1 MEMPI
6 SRTLPGLLDEMARRF
21 PQREAVV
28 YGDERL
34 AYAAY
39 HERVRELA
47 KGLHRLGV
55 RRGDKVALL
64 MPNQTEW
71 LLVNFAVMLLGG
83 TLVAVNTWYRTHE
96 LTHVLA
102 QSEAS
107 TLVLVDRFLRQ
118 DYLGMLREIGVG
130 TERFPL
136 LRRIVCLSEER
147 HAGTTPFPELWELGR
162 DVSDAEL
169 DALQAA
175 VTPQDLAYILFT
187 SGTTS
192 LPKGVPLQHYALIE
206 NMFHIGERQHL
217 SEHDRMWMGISLFWG
232 FGCEN
237 ALVAV
242 MTHGGCVVLQ
252 HHFDPGEACRLIE
265 RERCTVYYGTPN
277 IAFAIA
283 AELERHPHDLSSL
296 RTGVAIG
303 PPQAMQACVE
313 IGVTQINQCYGLTE
327 VYGNCAITDALDPE
341 PVRLGTVGRP
351 LPGYDIVVS
360 DPASH
365 EPLPQGEIGEIKIR
379 GYVMPGYYRD
389 DAKNRECFDGEGFFL
404 SGDLGWYDADGRLHF
419 HGRIKEMVK
428 TGGMNVAPSEVE
440 QFLLE
445 QPGVVEAYVV
455 GLPDPLRDEVVAAVI
470 VPEPGRAPSAE
481 ALIEA
486 CRGALAGY
494 KVPRRVVFMAPEQ
507 LPLTA
512 SGKVQKHVL
521 RERLAAQAASQPAG
535 GR

>member
-1 MEMPI
+1 MEMPS

-21 PQREAVV
+21 PQRDAVV
-28 YGDERL
+28 YDAERHD
-34 AYAAY
+34 YA
-39 HERVRELA
+39 EFRVRVRELA

-64 MPNQTEW
+64 MPNRTEW

-96 LTHVLA
+96 LTHVLTH
-102 QSEAS
+102 SEVS

-118 DYLGMLREIGVG
+118 DYLRILSEIGAG
-130 TERFPL
+130 TDRFPL
-136 LRRIVCLSEER
+136 LRRIVCLGEER
-147 HAGTTPFPELWELGR
+147 HAGLTPFSELWELGQG
-162 DVSDAEL
+162 VSDAEL
-169 DALQAA
+169 DALQTA
-175 VTPQDLAYILFT
+175 VGPEDIAYILFT

-192 LPKGVPLQHYALIE
+192 MPKGVPLQHFALIE
-206 NMFHIGERQHL
+206 NMYNIGERQHL
-217 SEHDRMWMGISLFWG
+217 TEQDRMWMGISLFWG

-237 ALVAV
+237 ALMAV

-252 HHFDPGEACRLIE
+252 HHFDPAEACRIIE

-283 AELERHPHDLSSL
+283 GHLEHHSHDLSSL

-303 PPQAMQACVE
+303 TPQAMRACVE
-313 IGVTQINQCYGLTE
+313 IGVTQVNQCYGLTE
-327 VYGNCAITDALDPE
+327 VYGNCSITDASDPE
-341 PVRLGTVGRP
+341 EARLTTVGRP

-360 DPASH
+360 DPRTH
-365 EPLPQGEIGEIKIR
+365 QPLPHGEIGEIKIR
-379 GYVMPGYYRD
+379 GYVMPGYYKD
-389 DAKNRECFDGEGFFL
+389 TEKNRECFDAEHYFL
-404 SGDLGWYDADGRLHF
+404 SGDLGYYDDDGRLHF

-440 QFLLE
+440 VFLAT
-445 QPGVVEAYVV
+445 QPGVLEAYVV
-455 GLPDPLRDEVVAAVI
+455 GLPDPVRDEVVAAVV
-470 VPEPGRAPSAE
+470 VPEAGATPSAE
-481 ALIEA
+481 ALVAA
-486 CRGALAGY
+486 CRAALAGY
-494 KVPRRVVFMAPEQ
+494 KVPRVVIFMNADQ

-521 RERLAAQAASQPAG
+521 RERLASQAQQPVTD
-535 GR
+535 